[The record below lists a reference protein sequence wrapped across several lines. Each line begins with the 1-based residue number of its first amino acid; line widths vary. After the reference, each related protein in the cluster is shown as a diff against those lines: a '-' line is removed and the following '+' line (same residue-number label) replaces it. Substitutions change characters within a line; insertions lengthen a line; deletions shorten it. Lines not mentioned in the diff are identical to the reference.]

1 MSGIAN
7 PQIDEMIERLSQ
19 RLEAE
24 FALTVIDPQPI
35 SVPGDQGSV
44 LGQVQAEDGTG
55 RKIAFY
61 LRPAAASQSV
71 PAYVSRLS
79 RATYLAETNV
89 RVCIVIAETDDGAE
103 ADARACG
110 AGLLVMTSESLT
122 QVVEP
127 SLPSD
132 DLNESEL
139 EELAADVRRH
149 IIRAAQLRITELETS
164 YHRAREVVDPADTKA
179 KDLLR
184 QIKKKCSKCECW
196 QEELTKEWDNASRRG
211 DREALEALAQR
222 ALNDEPDA

>member
-7 PQIDEMIERLSQ
+7 PQLDEMIERLSQ

-24 FALTVIDPQPI
+24 FALTVVDPQPI
-35 SVPGDQGSV
+35 PVPGDQGSV

-55 RKIAFY
+55 RKVAFY
-61 LRPAAASQSV
+61 LRPEAATPSV
-71 PAYVSRLS
+71 PVFVSRLS

-89 RVCIVIAETDDGAE
+89 RVCVVIAEKDDAAE
-103 ADARACG
+103 GDARACG

-122 QVVEP
+122 QIVEP

-132 DLNESEL
+132 DLNEGEL
-139 EELAADVRRH
+139 EDLAADVRRH

-164 YHRAREVVDPADTKA
+164 YHGAREVVDPADAKA
-179 KDLLR
+179 RELLR
-184 QIKKKCSKCECW
+184 EIKKKCSKCERW

-211 DREALEALAQR
+211 DRQALEALAQR
-222 ALNDEPDA
+222 ALDDEPDA